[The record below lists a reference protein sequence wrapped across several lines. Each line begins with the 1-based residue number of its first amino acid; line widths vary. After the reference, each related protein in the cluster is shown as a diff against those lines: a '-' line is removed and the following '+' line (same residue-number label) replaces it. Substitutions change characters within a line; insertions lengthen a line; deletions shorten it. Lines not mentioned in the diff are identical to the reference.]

1 MPPDQPAA
9 PDLTGETARR
19 WAAVQPA
26 SGNARIRIGDA
37 PERAE
42 LVAGLRSLADYLA
55 ADPSVPVPPHGWRV
69 AVYAEGTDSEQ
80 FAQVDLVA
88 EIIGEQPA
96 DRRTATGH
104 HSVQRS
110 FGPVSYEFTA
120 ISEWRMTQYR
130 AGMSYAASVVPDTPP
145 GPPARL
151 AAEAFPAQA
160 DAVPDAAA
168 PDRAAEVPS
177 ASRAAQCGGVTP

>member
-69 AVYAEGTDSEQ
+69 AVYAEGADSEQ

-88 EIIGEQPA
+88 EIIGEQRP
-96 DRRTATGH
+96 TGG
-104 HSVQRS
+104 QP
-110 FGPVSYEFTA
+110 PVITLCS
-120 ISEWRMTQYR
+120 
-130 AGMSYAASVVPDTPP
+130 
-145 GPPARL
+145 
-151 AAEAFPAQA
+151 
-160 DAVPDAAA
+160 
-168 PDRAAEVPS
+168 VPS
-177 ASRAAQCGGVTP
+177 GRSATNSPPYRSGG